1 MQKRIGLIICYNH
14 EVTIAQSINS
24 FLAQDLKLDKIIV
37 IDDCSVDNSVKV
49 IKSLTTHYSN
59 VELYITPYN
68 SGPSNSLNFGL
79 EKITKDYSD
88 TTIYFLSGDDLS
100 LSCRTSVQNH
110 LFERMPQIELLLGN
124 ILSVNY
130 VPNNSY
136 ASLKQC
142 IPVRSGNV
150 EVSNLFFHMNN
161 YCASTMALKLQG
173 GRKIPSFNS
182 NSIYLQDFEMYIDYS
197 WDNKIYY
204 DSTEIVTYSE
214 SPQTLSREIFHGQ
227 MDLKFNK
234 MTQELSVL
242 YKNFFANQP
251 KAKILEHFPKFSSNS
266 FEIEKRDRNDLIRD
280 LYLSH
285 SLPEVRLIAK
295 DL

>member
-1 MQKRIGLIICYNH
+1 
-14 EVTIAQSINS
+14 
-24 FLAQDLKLDKIIV
+24 
-37 IDDCSVDNSVKV
+37 VDNSVKE
-49 IKSLTTHYSN
+49 IKKLITHYSN

-79 EKITKDYSD
+79 RKITKDYSD
-88 TTIYFLSGDDLS
+88 KTIYFLSGDDLS

-110 LFERMPQIELLLGN
+110 LFESMPKIELLLGN
-124 ILSVNY
+124 ILSINY
-130 VPNNSY
+130 APNNSY
-136 ASLKQC
+136 ESLAQC
-142 IPVRSGNV
+142 LPVRSGNV

-197 WDNKIYY
+197 WNNKIFY
-204 DSTEIVTYSE
+204 DSTKIVKYSE

-227 MDLKFNK
+227 TDVKFKK
-234 MTQELSVL
+234 MTQELNIL
-242 YKNFFANQP
+242 YRKFFANQS
-251 KAKILEHFPKFSSNS
+251 KSKILEHFPKFSSNS
-266 FEIEKRDRNDLIRD
+266 LGIERKDKNELIRV
-280 LYLSH
+280 LYSSH
-285 SLPEVRLIAK
+285 SLPEIRLLAK